1 MAKGDRWSDN
11 QNVEVREMRN
21 AETVLGVIRER
32 GRRGLPLEDVYRQL
46 YNRDLFLRAYGR
58 IYRNDGAMTPGSTP
72 ETVDAMSLEKI
83 GTLIDLLRR
92 EGYRWTPVRRTY
104 IPKKSGKLRPLGIP
118 TWSDKL
124 LQEVIR
130 SLLEAYYEPQFSRHS
145 HGFRPDRG
153 CHTALGEI
161 TRHWRGVK
169 WYIEGDIVQCF
180 DRMDHSVLLAIL
192 NEKLH
197 DNRFLRLLSNLLQAG
212 YLEDW
217 KYHATLS
224 GSPQGG
230 VISPILSNVYLDRLD
245 QFAETVLLP
254 AYNHGDR
261 RTPYPPYMAL
271 LNAARRQW
279 DTGRPDEARRLR
291 QQAQRMAS
299 RDPNDPDFRRLWY
312 VRYADDFLLGFSG
325 PREEAEQIKQ
335 RLQGFLHETLRL
347 ELSQEKTLI
356 THARTEA
363 ARFLGYEIVTLDADC
378 KHDHRGQRCINGAPG
393 LKVPAA
399 VISKKCSGYMRRGK
413 PIHLAAR
420 RQETDFSIVTQYQAE
435 YRGLVQYY
443 LLAFNVHRLWQLH
456 WVMSLSLVKT
466 LANKFR
472 TSVRQIRRKYQKT
485 MVTPHGTQKVLEV
498 VVERGE
504 KKKPLVARF
513 GGIELRWQKNAIL
526 DEQPR
531 EVFSARSEVVQRLLA
546 KRCELCGAE
555 GNCQVHHVRKLA
567 DLNQPGRSDKPL
579 WVKRMAARRR
589 KTLVVCQS
597 CHAAIHRERPSR
609 HSFRTAATGEPR

>member
-1 MAKGDRWSDN
+1 MSGTPTSRSTRSAPSERGIAYGTRVLWQRSLRSSPRTGEPSTWRRETGGRITKTFK
-11 QNVEVREMRN
+11 VREMRN
-21 AETVLGVIRER
+21 AETVLGIIRER
-32 GRRGLPLEDVYRQL
+32 GSRRLPLEDIYRQL
-46 YNRDLFLRAYGR
+46 YNPDLYLRAYGR

-83 GTLIDLLRR
+83 GTIIGLLRQER
-92 EGYRWTPVRRTY
+92 YRWTPVRRMY
-104 IPKKSGKLRPLGIP
+104 IPKKSGKLRPLGMP

-145 HGFRPDRG
+145 HGFRPERG

-169 WYIEGDIVQCF
+169 WYIEGDLVQCF
-180 DRMDHSVLLAIL
+180 ARLDHSVLLAIL
-192 NEKLH
+192 NERLH

-230 VISPILSNVYLDRLD
+230 VISPILSNVYLDKLD

-261 RTPYPPYMAL
+261 RKPYPPYMAL
-271 LNAARRQW
+271 LNAARRQR
-279 DTGRPDEARRLR
+279 DAGHPDEAQRLR
-291 QQAQRMAS
+291 HQAQHMAS
-299 RDPNDPDFRRLWY
+299 RDPGDPDFHRLWY

-325 PREEAEQIKQ
+325 PRAEAEEIRRQ
-335 RLQGFLHETLRL
+335 LQGFLHGELKL

-399 VISKKCSGYMRRGK
+399 VIRKKCSRYMQRGK
-413 PIHLAAR
+413 PIHLAIR
-420 RQETDFSIVTQYQAE
+420 LQETDFSIITQYQAE
-435 YRGLVQYY
+435 YPALVPYS
-443 LLAFNVHRLWQLH
+443 LLAFNVH
-456 WVMSLSLVKT
+456 
-466 LANKFR
+466 
-472 TSVRQIRRKYQKT
+472 
-485 MVTPHGTQKVLEV
+485 
-498 VVERGE
+498 
-504 KKKPLVARF
+504 
-513 GGIELRWQKNAIL
+513 
-526 DEQPR
+526 
-531 EVFSARSEVVQRLLA
+531 
-546 KRCELCGAE
+546 
-555 GNCQVHHVRKLA
+555 
-567 DLNQPGRSDKPL
+567 
-579 WVKRMAARRR
+579 
-589 KTLVVCQS
+589 
-597 CHAAIHRERPSR
+597 
-609 HSFRTAATGEPR
+609 

>member
-1 MAKGDRWSDN
+1 MAKGDRWSDD
-11 QNVEVREMRN
+11 QDVQVREMRN
-21 AETVLGVIRER
+21 AETILGIIRER
-32 GRRGLPLEDVYRQL
+32 GRRKLPLEDIYRQL
-46 YNRDLFLRAYGR
+46 YNRDLYLRAYGR

-83 GTLIDLLRR
+83 GAIIGLLRQER
-92 EGYRWTPVRRTY
+92 YRWTPVRRTY
-104 IPKKSGKLRPLGIP
+104 IPKKSGKWRPLGIP

-145 HGFRPDRG
+145 HGFRPGRG

-161 TRHWRGVK
+161 TQHWRGVK
-169 WYIEGDIVQCF
+169 WYIEGDLVQCF
-180 DRMDHSVLLAIL
+180 DRLDHSVLLSTL
-192 NEKLH
+192 NDKLH

-230 VISPILSNVYLDRLD
+230 VVSPILSNIYLDRLD
-245 QFAETVLLP
+245 QFVETMLLP
-254 AYNHGDR
+254 AYNHGNR
-261 RTPYPPYMAL
+261 RKLYRPYMAL
-271 LNAARRQW
+271 LNAARRQR
-279 DTGRPDEARRLR
+279 DAGHPNEARRLR

-335 RLQGFLHETLRL
+335 QLQEFLQGTLKL

-393 LKVPAA
+393 LKIPTA
-399 VISKKCSGYMRRGK
+399 VIRKKCSRYMRRGK
-413 PIHLAAR
+413 PIHLTIR
-420 RQETDFSIVTQYQAE
+420 LQETDFSIITQYQAE

-456 WVMSLSLVKT
+456 WVMELSLIKT
-466 LANKFR
+466 LANKYR
-472 TSVRQIRRKYQKT
+472 TSASQIRRKYRKT
-485 MVTPHGTQKVLEV
+485 VDTLHGTHKVLEV
-498 VVERGE
+498 VVERGA

-513 GGIELRWQKNAIL
+513 GGIELRWQKSAIL
-526 DEQPR
+526 DDEPR
-531 EVFSARSEVVQRLLA
+531 EVFSVRSEVVQRLLA
-546 KRCELCGAE
+546 KHCELCGAN

-567 DLNQPGRSDKPL
+567 DLNQPGRNGKPL
-579 WVKRMAARRR
+579 WVQRMAARRR
-589 KTLVVCQS
+589 KTLVVCQA
-597 CHAAIHRERPSR
+597 CHEAIHRERPKR
-609 HSFRTAATGEPR
+609 HRFRK

>member
-1 MAKGDRWSDN
+1 
-11 QNVEVREMRN
+11 MRN
-21 AETVLGVIRER
+21 AETVLGIIRER
-32 GRRGLPLEDVYRQL
+32 GSRRLPLEDLYRQL
-46 YNRDLFLRAYGR
+46 YNPDLYLRAYGR

-83 GTLIDLLRR
+83 GAIIGLLRQER
-92 EGYRWTPVRRTY
+92 YRWTPVRRTY
-104 IPKKSGKLRPLGIP
+104 IPKKSGKWRPLGIP

-130 SLLEAYYEPQFSRHS
+130 SLLEAYYEPQFSKHS
-145 HGFRPDRG
+145 HGFRSGRG

-161 TRHWRGVK
+161 TQHWRGVK
-169 WYIEGDIVQCF
+169 WYIEGDLVQCF
-180 DRMDHSVLLAIL
+180 DRLDHAILLSTL

-197 DNRFLRLLSNLLQAG
+197 DSRFLQLLSNLLQAG

-230 VISPILSNVYLDRLD
+230 VISPILSNVYLDKLD

-261 RTPYPPYMAL
+261 RKRYPPYMAL

-279 DTGRPDEARRLR
+279 DAGHPDEARRLR

-299 RDPNDPDFRRLWY
+299 RDPGDPDFRRLGY

-335 RLQGFLHETLRL
+335 RLQEFLQETLKL
-347 ELSQEKTLI
+347 ELSQEKTLL

-399 VISKKCSGYMRRGK
+399 VIRKKCARYMQRGK

-420 RQETDFSIVTQYQAE
+420 LQETDFSIITQYQAE

-456 WVMSLSLVKT
+456 WVMELSLIKT

-472 TSVRQIRRKYQKT
+472 TSASRIRRKYRKT
-485 MVTPHGTQKVLEV
+485 VDTLHGTHKVLEV
-498 VVERGE
+498 VVDRGA

-513 GGIELRWQKNAIL
+513 GGIELRWQKDAIL
-526 DEQPR
+526 DDEPR
-531 EVFSARSEVVQRLLA
+531 EVFSIRSEVVQRLLA
-546 KRCELCGAE
+546 QKCELCGSEE
-555 GNCQVHHVRKLA
+555 GPFQVHHVRKLA
-567 DLNQPGRSDKPL
+567 DLDRPGRSEKPL

-589 KTLVVCQS
+589 KSLVVCQA
-597 CHAAIHRERPSR
+597 CHEAIHRERPKR
-609 HSFRTAATGEPR
+609 HAFKIGATGEPR